1 MKLRLVSFQL
11 NVNLNDIYNKL
22 CEFTEMPNSEESQ
35 GNIMAATNEI
45 LEMGKPG
52 SNTFNTPKV
61 MDFREMASIPLMT
74 LDTNIAEYLHEGDY
88 VVYDGCDGRVT
99 QVVNKYI
106 QVTFTSGDLDGYE
119 IIKHQEAWKELDF
132 KFYFHKQVVDKYRK
146 LYPNETDPKLINA
159 ILHNLKVKK
168 AKAIND
174 RYEKS
179 KKEALKRLNRE
190 FKSAK
195 IKKEL

>member
-1 MKLRLVSFQL
+1 MCLSNQSKVMQELKENHQS
-11 NVNLNDIYNKL
+11 NNDIPKNDL
-22 CEFTEMPNSEESQ
+22 C
-35 GNIMAATNEI
+35 
-45 LEMGKPG
+45 LE
-52 SNTFNTPKV
+52 
-61 MDFREMASIPLMT
+61 IPLPGFEATECT
-74 LDTNIAEYLHEGDY
+74 LGVYANIAEYLHEGDY
-88 VVYDGCDGRVT
+88 VVYNGCDGRVT

-106 QVTFTSGDLDGYE
+106 QVTFTSGDLEGYE
-119 IIKHQEAWKELDF
+119 IIKHQEAWNELDF

-190 FKSAK
+190 FKSTK

>member
-1 MKLRLVSFQL
+1 MCLSNQSKVMQELKENHKS
-11 NVNLNDIYNKL
+11 NNDIPKNGL
-22 CEFTEMPNSEESQ
+22 C
-35 GNIMAATNEI
+35 
-45 LEMGKPG
+45 LE
-52 SNTFNTPKV
+52 
-61 MDFREMASIPLMT
+61 IPLPGFEAMECT
-74 LDTNIAEYLHEGDY
+74 LKLPEPVSIFSYFYEGAY
-88 VVYDGCDGRVT
+88 VVDPYGREGQIT
-99 QVVNKYI
+99 HIISDSIYI
-106 QVTFTSGDLDGYE
+106 TVKGNLHSDRYNAE
-119 IIKHQEAWKELDF
+119 IPEMNLIDF

-195 IKKEL
+195 IKKDS